1 MENEDD
7 HGEKNKTT
15 KKDETVRRKTKGG
28 VLAFGV
34 LGVVCLALFVLGYGS
49 QYRPGGGTTAVRSSI
64 VPVLPADYADRVA
77 NNCQQLCASKSNGD
91 CSAGVE
97 QLRAYLRS
105 KPVDE
110 TIFVFDDT
118 VVTCKRY
125 CVEEK
130 CPSFASSSCDNIR
143 GTTFAF
149 CMLRNCNYD
158 YYDYVPDTVE
168 IDRCFERDERE
179 CSAEATAAECA
190 E

>member
-1 MENEDD
+1 M
-7 HGEKNKTT
+7 
-15 KKDETVRRKTKGG
+15 
-28 VLAFGV
+28 
-34 LGVVCLALFVLGYGS
+34 
-49 QYRPGGGTTAVRSSI
+49 RSSI

-77 NNCQQLCASKSNGD
+77 NNCQEWCASRP
-91 CSAGVE
+91 VE
-97 QLRAYLRS
+97 FCTDLRRS
-105 KPVDE
+105 VLALQVPFEVAAFLFVVCTEDE
-110 TIFVFDDT
+110 QV
-118 VVTCKRY
+118 